1 MRSPDGTPLA
11 VWVDRSGSPLVMVH
25 GSVADHTTLTPLVD
39 ALMGEGLATFS
50 MDRRGF
56 GASGDATG

>member
-1 MRSPDGTPLA
+1 
-11 VWVDRSGSPLVMVH
+11 MVH